1 MIRTAADSGEPPLDA
16 SARPRGRGRTSTRVA
31 RQLVTP
37 CPSREAMSAEA
48 I

>member
-1 MIRTAADSGEPPLDA
+1 VIRTPASSGEPPLDA
-16 SARPRGRGRTSTRVA
+16 SARPRGRDRTSTRTA

-37 CPSREAMSAEA
+37 CPPREAMSAEA